1 MFEGVE
7 MNAYEK
13 AQALGLTGTDAEIV
27 AELQAL
33 KRHHRNAYI
42 TGGPANTESVNL
54 LHLLTARHRVMGMGS
69 AQQWVGPLIDLESGN
84 AQVALIMSIL
94 RPTLQVNDALV
105 YCADSDDAADMLNA
119 LTAAVAAL
127 TGNAEQVI
135 AEVALLT
142 GGRIGADYAELT
154 PEEFAAQRTVA
165 TDTAATTLRNGY
177 NAEAH
182 DAVIH
187 AIRENPQ
194 ITRDELLVVW
204 SNRLAEVWA

>member
-1 MFEGVE
+1 

-69 AQQWVGPLIDLESGN
+69 AQQWVGPIIDLEGSN
-84 AQVALIMSIL
+84 PQVALIMSIL

-119 LTAAVAAL
+119 LTAAVADL

-142 GGRIGADYAELT
+142 GGRIGADYAALT
-154 PEEFAAQRTVA
+154 PDEFALQRES
-165 TDTAATTLRNGY
+165 
-177 NAEAH
+177 AEAASLRSLLRFRI
-182 DAVIH
+182 DSAWNKFGTSEQAGGIADLR
-187 AIRENPQ
+187 AIA
-194 ITRDELLVVW
+194 DELE
-204 SNRLAEVWA
+204 AG

>member
-1 MFEGVE
+1 

-13 AQALGLTGTDAEIV
+13 AQSLGLTGTDAEIV

-42 TGGPANTESVNL
+42 TGGPSNTESVNL

-69 AQQWVGPLIDLESGN
+69 AQQWVGPIIDLEGSN
-84 AQVALIMSIL
+84 PQVALIMSIL

-119 LTAAVAAL
+119 LTAAVADL

-142 GGRIGADYAELT
+142 GGRIGADYAALT
-154 PEEFAAQRTVA
+154 PDEFALQRES
-165 TDTAATTLRNGY
+165 
-177 NAEAH
+177 AEAASLRSLLRFRI
-182 DAVIH
+182 DSAWNKFGTSEQAGGIADLR
-187 AIRENPQ
+187 AIA
-194 ITRDELLVVW
+194 DELE
-204 SNRLAEVWA
+204 AG